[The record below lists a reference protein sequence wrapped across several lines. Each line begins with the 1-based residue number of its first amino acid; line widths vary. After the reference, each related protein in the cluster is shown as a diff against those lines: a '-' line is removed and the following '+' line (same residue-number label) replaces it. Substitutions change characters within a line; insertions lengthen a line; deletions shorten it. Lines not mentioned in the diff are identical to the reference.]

1 MKVVANQKESQKSSS
16 AYLVFE
22 TEMNKMKKKDFAR
35 VFLRIKIL
43 IVSIDT
49 ISGRWQFLS

>member
-1 MKVVANQKESQKSSS
+1 MKVVVNQKESQNPSS

-35 VFLRIKIL
+35 IFLRIKIL
-43 IVSIDT
+43 IVSEI
-49 ISGRWQFLS
+49 R